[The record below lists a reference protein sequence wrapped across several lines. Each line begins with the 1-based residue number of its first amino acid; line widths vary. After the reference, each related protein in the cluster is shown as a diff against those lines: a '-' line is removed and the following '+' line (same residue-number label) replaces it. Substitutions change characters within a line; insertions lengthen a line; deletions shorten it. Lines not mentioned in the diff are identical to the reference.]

1 MPTHD
6 ALQTGTLCVWSESG
20 FTEETRSAPIPDAV
34 TNIAR
39 SAMAHM
45 RQSSIAITVSRRQ
58 TGARHVRQ
66 DVRRRIRSD
75 TTRAS
80 RYRRTAVCGG
90 IGTSPGIRGS
100 NVLILNSAFTGPA
113 ERLNGTSPPKRWKP
127 LASAHGAVPQ
137 PQTSCELMTA
147 SGAPRSHHYVDVP
160 RPHRFVSIKQAQIQR
175 LDYT

>member
-1 MPTHD
+1 MTPCRLEPCAFGARMVSRRKPAPRRHPMLSPT
-6 ALQTGTLCVWSESG
+6 S
-20 FTEETRSAPIPDAV
+20 RSA
-34 TNIAR
+34 T
-39 SAMAHM
+39 AHM
-45 RQSSIAITVSRRQ
+45 RQESIAITVSPRQ
-58 TGARHVRQ
+58 MGARHVRQ
-66 DVRRRIRSD
+66 NVRRRIRSD
-75 TTRAS
+75 TIRAS
-80 RYRRTAVCGG
+80 RYRRTAACGG

-137 PQTSCELMTA
+137 PQTSCELITA
-147 SGAPRSHHYVDVP
+147 SGALRSHHYVDVP